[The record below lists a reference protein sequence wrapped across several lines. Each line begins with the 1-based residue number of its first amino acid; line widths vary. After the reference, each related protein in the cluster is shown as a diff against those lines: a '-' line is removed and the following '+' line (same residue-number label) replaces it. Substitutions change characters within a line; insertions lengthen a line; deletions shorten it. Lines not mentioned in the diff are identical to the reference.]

1 MSSRPQAI
9 ITGGTRGIGKAICLE
24 LASTHDI
31 AFTYVSS
38 SGAAE
43 ELVKELSAKGAR
55 AKAYKADMADAP
67 ALEKAFEEILKDFPT
82 PAVLV
87 NNAGISLDGL
97 SMRFKAEDFDKLYNT
112 NVRGA
117 FIASQ
122 AVMRPMMKARSG
134 SIIFISSV
142 IGQMGNTGQAAYAT
156 SKAALFGM
164 MKSLA
169 KEIGSRGITVNAI
182 APGFIKTDMTD
193 KMPEAAKA
201 ALLGQIPLGTLGEPS
216 DVARSVAFLAGP
228 ASRYITGQ
236 ILAVN
241 GGLYM

>member
-1 MSSRPQAI
+1 MSTRPQAI
-9 ITGGTRGIGKAICLE
+9 ITGGTRGIGRAICLE
-24 LASTHDI
+24 LAATHDI
-31 AFTYVSS
+31 AFTYLSS
-38 SGAAE
+38 SGPAE
-43 ELVKELSAKGAR
+43 ELVKELSSKGAR

-122 AVMRPMMKARSG
+122 AVMRPMMKARAG

-142 IGQMGNTGQAAYAT
+142 IGQMGNTGQAGYAT
-156 SKAALFGM
+156 TKAALFGM

-193 KMPEAAKA
+193 KMPEAMKTS
-201 ALLGQIPLGTLGEPS
+201 LLAQIPVGTLGEPK
-216 DVARSVAFLAGP
+216 DIAQSVAFLAGP